1 MNKISQKM
9 YESLNL
15 KYRSEMA
22 EAEATLLIYFNNPVG
37 IGEHPQHLEE
47 MDKFVEKMT
56 NAKDKLEMLEIVY
69 KHNIKGEERFE
80 ITEDMQKYMDDINSR
95 TKEDIKNI
103 KKQKKDKDGN

>member
-1 MNKISQKM
+1 MNKITEKM
-9 YESLNL
+9 YEALCL

-56 NAKDKLEMLEIVY
+56 NAKDKLEMLEVIY
-69 KHNIKGEERFE
+69 KYNYKKEEKFE
-80 ITEDMQKYMDDINSR
+80 ITEDMLRIIENQKGEEN
-95 TKEDIKNI
+95 
-103 KKQKKDKDGN
+103 GN